1 MRSILPI
8 GLLFSGSLILSNTA
22 YLYLSVAYIQMLK
35 VRLTPFLIFALPL
48 FHLLISI
55 NRLGVYARCD
65 PPYLLVLP
73 HSRA

>member
-35 VRLTPFLIFALPL
+35 ADTLLPPPRLSVF
-48 FHLLISI
+48 
-55 NRLGVYARCD
+55 
-65 PPYLLVLP
+65 
-73 HSRA
+73 

>member
-35 VRLTPFLIFALPL
+35 VRFIPRFLILASF
-48 FHLLISI
+48 SGI
-55 NRLGVYARCD
+55 NR
-65 PPYLLVLP
+65 
-73 HSRA
+73 